1 MDSDRVV
8 RTDLYPSN
16 VTSAYTSLGQMV
28 LAAGHLTEF
37 DSPAALLMQGGL
49 FKGMGDESIDREK
62 LRKMVG
68 L

>member
-8 RTDLYPSN
+8 RADLYPSS
-16 VTSAYTSLGQMV
+16 VTSAHTSLGQMV
-28 LAAGHLTEF
+28 FDAGHLIEF

-49 FKGMGDESIDREK
+49 LKGMVDESLDREK
-62 LRKMVG
+62 LRKMAG